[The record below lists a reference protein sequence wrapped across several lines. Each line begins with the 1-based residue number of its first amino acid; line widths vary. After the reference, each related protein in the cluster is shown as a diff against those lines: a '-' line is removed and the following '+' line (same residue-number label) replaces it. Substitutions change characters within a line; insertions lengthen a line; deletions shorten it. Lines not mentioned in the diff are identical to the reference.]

1 MDKEAFYKRVQQ
13 YVAEIPLIV
22 LGSGAS
28 VPFGVPTMGQ
38 LAEKLRDS
46 ISFTEGE
53 NAEKWQ
59 AFLLELEATR
69 DLEKALHNATLNS
82 EITEA
87 IINTTWNF
95 INKKDKE
102 AFHQI
107 YSNPSSHKLIQLLKY
122 FEKTAKKRISI
133 VTTNYDRLAEYAVSY
148 TNSLCYTGFTFNH
161 IGHHISELVDSKYQ
175 DLRDYRSVIKVWKIH
190 GSLDWF
196 LDSDNE
202 PYSIHH
208 SNEIPEKH
216 IPCIVT
222 PGIEKYKKTYDEP
235 FRSIMSSIDKD
246 FNSAVSFLC
255 IGYGF
260 NDEHVQT
267 YLIKKVK
274 KDGVPLVLIT
284 KQITDHAKE
293 LIINGQ
299 ISKYILIEEDGSNSR
314 VFTSDFPSGFNI
326 DGNYWSLDGFL
337 NILNPQ

>member
-1 MDKEAFYKRVQQ
+1 MDKEAFFKRVQQ

-28 VPFGVPTMGQ
+28 VAFGVPTMGQ
-38 LAEKLRDS
+38 LADKLKRD
-46 ISFTEGE
+46 ITYTEGE
-53 NAEKWQ
+53 NAQKWKS
-59 AFLLELEATR
+59 FLAELNSTN
-69 DLEKALHNATLNS
+69 DLEKALHNATLNN

-87 IINTTWNF
+87 IISTTWNY
-95 INKKDKE
+95 INEKDKE
-102 AFHQI
+102 AFQWI
-107 YSNPSSHKLIQLLKY
+107 YSKPSSHRLIDLLKY

-161 IGHHISELVDSKYQ
+161 IGHHISDLVDSKYQ
-175 DLRDYRSVIKVWKIH
+175 ELRDYRSIIKVWKIH

-202 PYSIHH
+202 PYSIYH
-208 SNEIPEKH
+208 SNEIPANH

-222 PGIEKYKKTYDEP
+222 PGIEKYRKTYDEP
-235 FRSIMSSIDKD
+235 FRSIMTSIDKD

-274 KDGVPLVLIT
+274 KDGVPIVLIT
-284 KQITDHAKE
+284 KQISDQAKE

-299 ISKYILIEEDGSNSR
+299 ISKYILIEEDGHNSK

-337 NILNPQ
+337 KILNPQ

>member
-1 MDKEAFYKRVQQ
+1 MDKEAFFKRVQQ

-38 LAEKLRDS
+38 LADKLKKDITFS
-46 ISFTEGE
+46 DGE
-53 NAEKWQ
+53 NEEKWKS
-59 AFLLELEATR
+59 FLAELDSTN
-69 DLEKALHNATLNS
+69 DLEKALHNATLNN
-82 EITEA
+82 EITES
-87 IINTTWNF
+87 IVTTTWNY
-95 INKKDKE
+95 INEKDRE
-102 AFHQI
+102 AFQQI
-107 YSNPSSHKLIQLLKY
+107 YSKPTNHKLIDLLKY

-161 IGHHISELVDSKYQ
+161 IGHHISDLVDSKYQ
-175 DLRDYRSVIKVWKIH
+175 ELRDYRSIIKVWKIH

-196 LDSDNE
+196 LDSNSE
-202 PYSIHH
+202 PYSIYH
-208 SNEIPEKH
+208 SNEIPANH

-222 PGIEKYKKTYDEP
+222 PGIEKYRKTYDEP

-274 KDGVPLVLIT
+274 KDGVPIVLIT
-284 KQITDHAKE
+284 KQISDHAKE

-299 ISKYILIEEDGSNSR
+299 ISKYILIEENDHNSK

-337 NILNPQ
+337 KILNPQ